1 MTASPKPNT
10 PLRRN
15 LTQQM
20 VAQLSARIRRGKLKP
35 GDKLPTESEFVSE
48 FGVSRTVV
56 REAMSRLQAAG
67 LVETH
72 HGIGTFVLQSSAPGA
87 FRIDPAELAT
97 VKDVLGVMELRIGL
111 ESETAA
117 LAAVRRTPEQLAAMR
132 RALDDMG
139 RNIEMSGDTV
149 SPDFR
154 FHLEVALASGNRHYR
169 ELMNSL
175 GPLIIPRTRLNT
187 AKFAEQSNPSYL
199 KGVNREHEAIYE
211 AIASGDADAARA
223 AMRAHLANSCE
234 RLKRAHARA
243 VPAVVARIRK
253 S

>member
-1 MTASPKPNT
+1 MST

-20 VAQLSARIRRGKLKP
+20 VAQLSTRIRRGRLKP
-35 GDKLPTESEFVSE
+35 GDKLPTESEFVAE

-56 REAMSRLQAAG
+56 REAISRLAAAG

-72 HGIGTFVLQSSAPGA
+72 HGIGTFVLQSASPQA

-97 VKDVLGVMELRIGL
+97 VKDVLSLMELRIGL

-117 LAAVRRTPEQLAAMR
+117 LAAARRSSEQLAGMR

-139 RNIEMSGDTV
+139 RHIDDAGDTV

-154 FHLEVALASGNRHYR
+154 FHQQVALAAGNRHYS
-169 ELMNSL
+169 ELITAL
-175 GPLIIPRTRLNT
+175 GPSIIPRTRVNT
-187 AKFAEQSNPSYL
+187 ARFAHQSHPSYL
-199 KGVNREHEAIYE
+199 KGVNREHEAIYD
-211 AIASGDADAARA
+211 AIAASDPEAARA
-223 AMRAHLANSCE
+223 AMRKHLSNSCE
-234 RLKRAHARA
+234 RLKRAHDRA
-243 VPAVVARIRK
+243 AAPVAMRIRK
-253 S
+253 G

>member
-1 MTASPKPNT
+1 MST

-20 VAQLSARIRRGKLKP
+20 VAQLSTRIRRGRIKP
-35 GDKLPTESEFVSE
+35 GAKLPTESEFVSE

-56 REAMSRLQAAG
+56 REAISRLAAAG

-72 HGIGTFVLQSSAPGA
+72 HGIGTFVLQTSTPGA

-117 LAAVRRTPEQLAAMR
+117 LAAVRRTPEHLAAMR
-132 RALDDMG
+132 RALEDMG
-139 RNIEMSGDTV
+139 RKIEDAGDTV

-154 FHLEVALASGNRHYR
+154 FHMQIALAAGNRHYSD
-169 ELMNSL
+169 LMSSL
-175 GPLIIPRTRLNT
+175 GPNIIPRTRLNT
-187 AKFAEQSNPSYL
+187 AKFAQQSHPSYL

-211 AIASGDADAARA
+211 AIAKGDPEAARA
-223 AMRAHLANSCE
+223 AMRSHLIESCE
-234 RLKRAHARA
+234 RLKRAHDGAGSGVA
-243 VPAVVARIRK
+243 ARIRK
-253 S
+253 G